1 MTLADNVGRA
11 LQQLRRDAGISLS
24 ELSRRS
30 GVGKAT
36 LSELE
41 AGRRNPTLETLY
53 ALTTALRVPLSAVLP
68 EAGADTISGR
78 AVDAV
83 LISRIVTG
91 SGSGTTEV
99 YRVVIR
105 PGAVQR
111 SEAHT
116 AGTTEHLVV
125 ISGTAVVGPEGRP
138 RTVRAGRSHGWVAD
152 TPHTYAAQGSEPVDA
167 ILVMCYPATAG
178 G

>member
-11 LQQLRRDAGISLS
+11 LRQLRRDAGISLS

-53 ALTTALRVPLSAVLP
+53 ALTTALRVPLSAALP
-68 EAGADTISGR
+68 EPRASADAISGR

-83 LISRIVTG
+83 LISRVAAANG
-91 SGSGTTEV
+91 SMTTEV

-116 AGTTEHLVV
+116 AGTTEHLIV
-125 ISGTAVVGPEGRP
+125 ISGTAVVGPQGRP
-138 RTVRAGRSHGWVAD
+138 RTVRAGRSHGWAAD
-152 TPHTYAAQGSEPVDA
+152 TPHTYAAQGSGRVDA
-167 ILVMCYPATAG
+167 ILVMCYPG
-178 G
+178 